1 MSIKTSSYKK
11 VNQTNEK
18 LEIINTKN
26 AIFINLIAII
36 FIYLLY

>member
-1 MSIKTSSYKK
+1 

-26 AIFINLIAII
+26 AIFIKLIAIV